1 MSAQRSQSDTLQDDY
16 VRTGEAV
23 SLDVTPASP
32 MERFAAAVFDAT
44 VYMGSAFLLLALTAR
59 SWGTMSYSSL
69 RVFFIAVIASVTF
82 FVPFAIEIATR
93 GRSLGK
99 WALNLRVVRDDGG
112 PVTARHSA
120 VRVGAGVVENWM
132 LAGGLAFAVEMLNAK
147 GKRLGDLAAGT
158 MVCSQGAS
166 VFYPPLIMPPGL
178 EQWGAT
184 ATILPLDDAL
194 VAEARAFLGTN
205 RGLNPVLR
213 EQVATSLADRLSAR
227 VQTPLPE
234 GLHPELVIAAVL
246 VARRDRVWTR
256 EVERR
261 ARGRQRFHE
270 ATQARFGL

>member
-1 MSAQRSQSDTLQDDY
+1 
-16 VRTGEAV
+16 
-23 SLDVTPASP
+23 
-32 MERFAAAVFDAT
+32 MENW
-44 VYMGSAFLLLALTAR
+44 L
-59 SWGTMSYSSL
+59 
-69 RVFFIAVIASVTF
+69 
-82 FVPFAIEIATR
+82 
-93 GRSLGK
+93 SLGAI
-99 WALNLRVVRDDGG
+99 ALASEFL
-112 PVTARHSA
+112 SS
-120 VRVGAGVVENWM
+120 
-132 LAGGLAFAVEMLNAK
+132 K

-246 VARRDRVWTR
+246 VARRDSSVG
-256 EVERR
+256 R
-261 ARGRQRFHE
+261 ARSSAAPADGSVSTRPRRHALASRFSRRLH
-270 ATQARFGL
+270 RPCR

>member
-112 PVTARHSA
+112 P
-120 VRVGAGVVENWM
+120 
-132 LAGGLAFAVEMLNAK
+132 LAGGLAFAAEMLNAK

-178 EQWGAT
+178 EQWGGNRDDSAPRRCT
-184 ATILPLDDAL
+184 RRRGARLPRDEQGPQPGSEGTGRHFPRGPL
-194 VAEARAFLGTN
+194 V
-205 RGLNPVLR
+205 
-213 EQVATSLADRLSAR
+213 
-227 VQTPLPE
+227 
-234 GLHPELVIAAVL
+234 
-246 VARRDRVWTR
+246 
-256 EVERR
+256 R
-261 ARGRQRFHE
+261 ARPDST
-270 ATQARFGL
+270 A

>member
-1 MSAQRSQSDTLQDDY
+1 
-16 VRTGEAV
+16 
-23 SLDVTPASP
+23 
-32 MERFAAAVFDAT
+32 
-44 VYMGSAFLLLALTAR
+44 
-59 SWGTMSYSSL
+59 MSYSSL

-82 FVPFAIEIATR
+82 FVPFAIEIVTH

-99 WALNLRVVRDDGG
+99 WALNLARRTRRRRPCDCPPQRG
-112 PVTARHSA
+112 PSR
-120 VRVGAGVVENWM
+120 AGVIENWM
-132 LAGGLAFAVEMLNAK
+132 LAGGLAFAAEMLNAK

>member
-1 MSAQRSQSDTLQDDY
+1 
-16 VRTGEAV
+16 
-23 SLDVTPASP
+23 

-82 FVPFAIEIATR
+82 FVPFAIEIATH

-120 VRVGAGVVENWM
+120 VRVGAGVIENWM
-132 LAGGLAFAVEMLNAK
+132 LAGGLAFAAEMLNAK

>member
-1 MSAQRSQSDTLQDDY
+1 M
-16 VRTGEAV
+16 
-23 SLDVTPASP
+23 
-32 MERFAAAVFDAT
+32 
-44 VYMGSAFLLLALTAR
+44 
-59 SWGTMSYSSL
+59 
-69 RVFFIAVIASVTF
+69 
-82 FVPFAIEIATR
+82 
-93 GRSLGK
+93 
-99 WALNLRVVRDDGG
+99 
-112 PVTARHSA
+112 TARHSA

-132 LAGGLAFAVEMLNAK
+132 LAGGLAFAAEMLNAK

-178 EQWGAT
+178 EQWAAT

-213 EQVATSLADRLSAR
+213 EQVATSLAERLSAR

>member
-23 SLDVTPASP
+23 SLDITPASP

-44 VYMGSAFLLLALTAR
+44 VYMGSAFLLLTLTAR
-59 SWGTMSYSSL
+59 SWGAVSYSSL

-82 FVPFAIEIATR
+82 FVPFAIEIATH

-120 VRVGAGVVENWM
+120 VRVGAGVIENWM
-132 LAGGLAFAVEMLNAK
+132 LAGGLAFAAEMLNAK

-166 VFYPPLIMPPGL
+166 VFYWI
-178 EQWGAT
+178 
-184 ATILPLDDAL
+184 IFS
-194 VAEARAFLGTN
+194 FLK
-205 RGLNPVLR
+205 RG
-213 EQVATSLADRLSAR
+213 S
-227 VQTPLPE
+227 
-234 GLHPELVIAAVL
+234 
-246 VARRDRVWTR
+246 
-256 EVERR
+256 
-261 ARGRQRFHE
+261 
-270 ATQARFGL
+270 